1 MSIDL
6 TAPICYWD
14 RTLTTDRIW
23 LSFFCLHL
31 AQAKHAAFAA
41 KRNQHYGN
49 EAEAMKIAA
58 ALAAQDEDEDEDE
71 GEDEPVPR
79 IATVANGTATR

>member
-1 MSIDL
+1 M
-6 TAPICYWD
+6 T
-14 RTLTTDRIW
+14 
-23 LSFFCLHL
+23 L

-58 ALAAQDEDEDEDE
+58 ALAAQEDDDDEDDDDEA
-71 GEDEPVPR
+71 GGLAPV
-79 IATVANGTATR
+79 ATVPNGTATR